1 MGVKII
7 ESKVEVKNYTI
18 QSKFGEKPLIAAFY
32 DGLMRVS
39 IPSFVS
45 TIGYYQRPDN
55 LRRWIQDEQVYNFVN
70 PEYVDVPVGKQRRT
84 TSFVSLYQLEEAI
97 KSTVPNNIKAE
108 SKKESRTRA
117 LHFIHELLDNPSL
130 FNNKKKNEVKKEIKR
145 SKKASYQ
152 TAVKESKKEEIIP
165 VIEIKQHENQVHG
178 KLNVLISRTDNL
190 EIYWYNGIDAA
201 RHLGIIS
208 INRALSNL
216 PEKYKYQYRPARNVI
231 RTYISRDGIV
241 ELAKHAHIRPES
253 LVLTDYLR
261 WIDAISGVNIL
272 SEKYQVDP
280 VIEMSKKEVDTEK
293 EKVKEWQSKLSAS
306 TIKKETAPTQEPSN
320 NIISFNNVRG
330 YIDKE
335 GTAWLNLNDVAF
347 GFGYTHKA
355 PSGNT
360 VVRWDRVNKYLE
372 EFNFVPTGGYVT
384 SQTEEEKMYI
394 PESIVYRL
402 GFKANNKVAQAFQA
416 KLADEILP
424 NIRKHG
430 AYMTESTIEKALTSP
445 DFLIQLAMKLKEE
458 QAKNK
463 ELTLIHEENK
473 PKIEFYHAVKA
484 SNSCISVKCMANLLN
499 KNGIPTGEQR
509 LFEWLREKG
518 YLCSKKSLWNQPTQ
532 RALNSGLIVSE
543 ERVVK
548 KPSYYNDG
556 KNKIYFVSLVTPKGQ
571 EFFLKQFLKEG
582 GQ

>member
-1 MGVKII
+1 MGIKII
-7 ESKVEVKNYTI
+7 ESKVQVKNYTI
-18 QSKFGEKPLIAAFY
+18 QSKFGEKQLIAAFY
-32 DGLMRVS
+32 DGLIQVS

-55 LRRWIQDEQVYNFVN
+55 LKRWIQDEHVYNFVN
-70 PEYVDVPVGKQRRT
+70 PEYIDVPVGKQRPT
-84 TSFVSLYQLEEAI
+84 TSFVSLYQLQEAI
-97 KSTVPNNIKAE
+97 KSTVPNNIKLK
-108 SKKESRTRA
+108 SKEESRARA
-117 LHFIHELLDNPSL
+117 LVFIQELLKNPS
-130 FNNKKKNEVKKEIKR
+130 FFTDEKKDETKKEIKKP
-145 SKKASYQ
+145 KKVSHQ
-152 TAVKESKKEEIIP
+152 TATKEAKKEEIIP

-178 KLNVLISRTDNL
+178 KLNVLISRTNNL
-190 EIYWYNGIDAA
+190 ETYWYNGIDAA
-201 RHLGIIS
+201 RHLGVIS
-208 INRALSNL
+208 INRALSGL

-231 RTYISRDGIV
+231 RTYVSRDGII
-241 ELAKHAHIRPES
+241 ELAKHARIKSES
-253 LVLTDYLR
+253 LVLADYLR
-261 WIDAISGVNIL
+261 WIDAISGIDIL
-272 SEKYQVDP
+272 NEEYMAAFNATSEEKTN
-280 VIEMSKKEVDTEK
+280 SEK
-293 EKVKEWQSKLSAS
+293 EKVKEWQSKLSAPAIKEENTSNVPS
-306 TIKKETAPTQEPSN
+306 TQ
-320 NIISFNNVRG
+320 IITFNRVRG

-335 GTAWLNLNDVAF
+335 GTAWLNLKDVAI
-347 GFGYTHKA
+347 GFGYTYKA

-360 VVRWDRVNKYLE
+360 VVRWNRVNKYLE
-372 EFNFVPTGGYVT
+372 EFNFVSTGGYVT
-384 SQTEEEKMYI
+384 SQTEEDKMYI
-394 PESIVYRL
+394 PESIAYRL
-402 GFKANNKVAQAFQA
+402 GFKASNKAAQAFQA

-463 ELTLIHEENK
+463 ELTAIHEENK
-473 PKIEFYHAVKA
+473 PKVEFYHAVKA
-484 SNSCISVKCMANLLN
+484 SDSCISVKCMANLLN

>member
-18 QSKFGEKPLIAAFY
+18 QSKFGEKSLIAAFY
-32 DGLMRVS
+32 DGLLRVS

-55 LRRWIQDEQVYNFVN
+55 IRRSIQDEQVYNFVN
-70 PEYVDVPVGKQRRT
+70 PEYVNVPVSKQRRT
-84 TSFVSLYQLEEAI
+84 SSFVSLYELGAAI
-97 KSTVPNNIKAE
+97 KYTIPNNIKAK
-108 SKKESRTRA
+108 SKNESRTRA
-117 LHFIHELLDNPSL
+117 LLFIDELLSNPS
-130 FNNKKKNEVKKEIKR
+130 FFSDKKKDEIKKEAKK
-145 SKKASYQ
+145 SKKVSHQ
-152 TAVKESKKEEIIP
+152 TTTKESKKEEIIP
-165 VIEIKQHENQVHG
+165 TIEIKQHENQVHG
-178 KLNVLISRTDNL
+178 KLSVLISRTDNL
-190 EIYWYNGIDAA
+190 EAYWYNGIDAA
-201 RHLGIIS
+201 RHLGVIN
-208 INRALSNL
+208 INRALSGL
-216 PEKYKYQYRPARNVI
+216 LEKYKYQYRPARNVI
-231 RTYISRDGIV
+231 RTYVSRDGII
-241 ELAKHAHIRPES
+241 ELAKHARINSES
-253 LVLTDYLR
+253 LVLANYLR
-261 WIDAISGVNIL
+261 WIDAISGVDIL
-272 SEKYQVDP
+272 NKTYKNVLTMKKYEEA
-280 VIEMSKKEVDTEK
+280 IAEK
-293 EKVKEWQSKLSAS
+293 EKIEAWQSKLSEP
-306 TIKKETAPTQEPSN
+306 TIKKEAVPTQEPSN

-335 GTAWLNLNDVAF
+335 GTAWLNLKDIAY
-347 GFGYTHKA
+347 GFGYTRVA
-355 PSGNT
+355 SSGNT
-360 VVRWDRVNKYLE
+360 IVRWERINKYLK
-372 EFNFVPTGGYVT
+372 EFGFTPTSGHDSPQVEG
-384 SQTEEEKMYI
+384 EKVYI

-430 AYMTESTIEKALTSP
+430 AYMTDATIEKALTSP

-463 ELTLIHEENK
+463 ELTAIHEENK
-473 PKIEFYHAVKA
+473 PKVEFYHAVKA
-484 SNSCISVKCMANLLN
+484 SDSCISIKCMANLLK
-499 KNGIPTGEQR
+499 KNGIATGEQR

-532 RALNSGLIVSE
+532 RALESGLIVSE

-571 EFFLKQFLKEG
+571 EFLLKQFLKEG